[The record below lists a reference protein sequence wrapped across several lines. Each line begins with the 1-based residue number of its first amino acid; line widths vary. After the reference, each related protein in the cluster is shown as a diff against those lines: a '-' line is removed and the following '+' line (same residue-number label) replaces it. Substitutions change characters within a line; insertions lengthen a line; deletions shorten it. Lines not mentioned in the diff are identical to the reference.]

1 MRRTAA
7 LALALV
13 LLLVS
18 TAALAARF
26 VYEGHL
32 EDRGQPA
39 NGRYDLRLS
48 VYGAA
53 TQGTPLAAPVTLDGI
68 EVKEGRFRVDIELP
82 LVESDQVWLEVAM
95 RANGEPAFVGIP
107 GRTKAI
113 AAPLIGACWSTTGD
127 SDSNPATNFI
137 GTTDAQP
144 FVVRTDNVRSL
155 RIEPSALTSGFPN
168 FNPITV
174 NFIAGSS
181 ANSVSAGVRGATI
194 SGGGV
199 PVGDNDPDYTDES
212 PNRVAGHYGTVAGG
226 FDNVAGN
233 TAGTL
238 VGSAFA
244 TVSGGRENTASGA
257 RSAIGGGEDNTASGE
272 RSTVAGGSE
281 NSASDFWS
289 TVGGGSVNT
298 ASGERS
304 TVVGGSFNTASG
316 NFSTVGGGVNNCA
329 GGDYSWAGGWRA
341 KVRPGADPGG
351 TGPCSG
357 LSYPGINGDQGT
369 FVWAD
374 SQNANFVSTDDNQFL
389 IRAGGGIGF
398 NTNDPGT
405 NFDVVGNR
413 IGHVMLV
420 QNDTGANADGIAIR
434 VNQITP
440 TTSNNFLSFQ
450 RGAGT
455 NVGSIEGNGAGGVV
469 FNTSGG
475 DYAEYLPLAAGVMK
489 SMLRPGLVAAVRDG
503 AVSLDTADAQQ
514 LGVVST
520 NPAVSGN
527 DPGEA
532 RRDSHALIAFLGQV
546 EVAVTGPVSAGDFLI
561 PSGRGDG
568 RAMAAA
574 PTALATELI
583 GAVIGRAWTASTD
596 DEGTVRALVGLNP
609 ADAAQSAALAR
620 LAEENTRL
628 RSESLDLHQRLER
641 VEALL
646 DKPPAVRR

>member
-13 LLLVS
+13 LLLMS
-18 TAALAARF
+18 TGALAARF

-32 EDRGQPA
+32 EDLGQPA

-48 VYGAA
+48 VYGGA
-53 TQGTPLAAPVTLDGI
+53 TQGTPLAAPVTVDGI
-68 EVKEGRFRVDIELP
+68 EVKEGRFRLAVELP

-95 RANGEPAFVGIP
+95 RANGEPAFVSIP

-127 SDSNPATNFI
+127 SGSNPATNFI

-144 FVVRTDNVRSL
+144 FVVRTGNATSL
-155 RIEPSALTSGFPN
+155 RIEPSTALFGGL
-168 FNPITV
+168 PITTNTV
-174 NFIAGSS
+174 AGSR
-181 ANSVSAGVRGATI
+181 ANSVIDGVRGATI

-199 PVGDNDPDYTDES
+199 PTGTSDPDFFNEN

-226 FDNVAGN
+226 FGNIAGL
-233 TAGTL
+233 TT
-238 VGSAFA
+238 VSPISSAFA
-244 TVSGGRENTASGA
+244 TVGGGRENTASGQL
-257 RSAIGGGEDNTASGE
+257 
-272 RSTVAGGSE
+272 STIAGGSE
-281 NSASDFWS
+281 NTASDFWS

-304 TVVGGSFNTASG
+304 TVVGGSLNTAGG
-316 NFSTVGGGVNNCA
+316 NFSTVSGGVNNCA
-329 GGDYSWAGGWRA
+329 GGAFSWAGGSRA
-341 KVRPGADPGG
+341 KVRPGTDPGG

-357 LSYPGINGDQGT
+357 LSYPGGSGDQGT

-374 SQNANFVSTDDNQFL
+374 SLAPSFVSTDDNQFL
-389 IRAGGGIGF
+389 IRASGGIGF
-398 NTNDPGT
+398 NTNEPRT
-405 NFDVVGNR
+405 AFDLVANR
-413 IGHVMLV
+413 DGHAMLV
-420 QNDTGANADGIAIR
+420 QNDEATTADGIAIR
-434 VNQITP
+434 VNESTP

-455 NVGSIEGNGAGGVV
+455 NVGSVEGNSAGGVV

-475 DYAEYLPLAAGVMK
+475 DYAEYLPLAPGVPK
-489 SMLRPGLVAAVRDG
+489 ALLPPGRVVAVRDG
-503 AVSLDTADAQQ
+503 AVSLDTTGAQQ

-532 RRDSHALIAFLGQV
+532 KRDSHALIAFLGQV

-583 GAVIGRAWTASTD
+583 GAVIGRAWTASAD

-620 LAEENTRL
+620 LAEENARL
-628 RSESLDLHQRLER
+628 RSESLNLHQRLER

-646 DKPPAVRR
+646 GKPPAERR